1 MTGCMLN
8 RQDSRMK
15 MQGCHDGCHRGAA
28 RFQGGVT
35 SLSEKVESLE
45 ESIEALEMLDADR
58 GRSERLTI
66 QGIFD

>member
-1 MTGCMLN
+1 
-8 RQDSRMK
+8 MK
-15 MQGCHDGCHRGAA
+15 VQGCHDGSHRGAA
-28 RFQGGVT
+28 RFQGGDT
-35 SLSEKVESLE
+35 SLNEKVESLE